1 MKVLFVIHNLDFA
14 DHLAVAYLSAIA
26 RQLGHQT
33 FFCCLATD
41 DMNVFVTDV
50 EPDVVAYSVNIIG
63 FQETVKAHKLALR
76 TRRFI
81 SIMGGPHP
89 TFSPET
95 FNESGMDAYCVGE
108 GEYPFRDFLQRVE
121 SGNSFDDVPNLI
133 TAKGSNPVRSLISN
147 LDELPMPDR
156 DLTQSNSFLR
166 YSSKK
171 TFYVSR
177 GCPFK
182 CSYCCNNYYHEL
194 YQGKGPSVRKFSV
207 ERIITEI
214 EDVSSKYRMDF
225 VKFGDDCFALKAD
238 DWIREFSEKYSKR
251 IGVPFNCY
259 LRIDTIDDELLS
271 LLKKAGCFSVHLS
284 VDSTSKRV
292 REEVLLRQ
300 MRSEDI
306 VERLKMV
313 RRHGINTW
321 VNFMLAA
328 PESTLKDDLDTIR
341 VSKEGWVTYPSYTT
355 TVPMEKTALFDY
367 CAKNN
372 LIDPSQY
379 TGDMNG
385 ILKKSGLSG
394 FTEKEIDIRYNV
406 LLLGAI
412 ISRLPHPLMIA
423 AIELIKFTKPNKLYK
438 RLNEYY
444 YQYSINNNIFR
455 LPRDNMKKPR
465 ALDYGKE

>member
-1 MKVLFVIHNLDFA
+1 
-14 DHLAVAYLSAIA
+14 
-26 RQLGHQT
+26 
-33 FFCCLATD
+33 
-41 DMNVFVTDV
+41 
-50 EPDVVAYSVNIIG
+50 
-63 FQETVKAHKLALR
+63 
-76 TRRFI
+76 
-81 SIMGGPHP
+81 
-89 TFSPET
+89 
-95 FNESGMDAYCVGE
+95 
-108 GEYPFRDFLQRVE
+108 
-121 SGNSFDDVPNLI
+121 
-133 TAKGSNPVRSLISN
+133 
-147 LDELPMPDR
+147 
-156 DLTQSNSFLR
+156 
-166 YSSKK
+166 
-171 TFYVSR
+171 
-177 GCPFK
+177 
-182 CSYCCNNYYHEL
+182 
-194 YQGKGPSVRKFSV
+194 
-207 ERIITEI
+207 
-214 EDVSSKYRMDF
+214 
-225 VKFGDDCFALKAD
+225 
-238 DWIREFSEKYSKR
+238 
-251 IGVPFNCY
+251 
-259 LRIDTIDDELLS
+259 
-271 LLKKAGCFSVHLS
+271 
-284 VDSTSKRV
+284 
-292 REEVLLRQ
+292 
-300 MRSEDI
+300 

-412 ISRLPHPLMIA
+412 ISRLPYPLMIA
-423 AIELIKFTKPNKLYK
+423 AIELIKFTKPNKLFK

-444 YQYSINNNIFR
+444 YQHSINNNIFR